1 MGGKSSSNEG
11 GCQSRLVASP
21 CQGEGGSHQSSRE
34 MGMAARGPDLL
45 RVVVAE
51 VVVVVVRMDRQR
63 STLGQLQLRSLKVE
77 GGERHPQWLAGDSCR

>member
-1 MGGKSSSNEG
+1 
-11 GCQSRLVASP
+11 
-21 CQGEGGSHQSSRE
+21 

-77 GGERHPQWLAGDSCR
+77 GRGTLSGWQVTVAVV

>member
-1 MGGKSSSNEG
+1 
-11 GCQSRLVASP
+11 
-21 CQGEGGSHQSSRE
+21 

-77 GGERHPQWLAGDSCR
+77 GRGTLSGWQVTVAGDGCSGVSPRECE